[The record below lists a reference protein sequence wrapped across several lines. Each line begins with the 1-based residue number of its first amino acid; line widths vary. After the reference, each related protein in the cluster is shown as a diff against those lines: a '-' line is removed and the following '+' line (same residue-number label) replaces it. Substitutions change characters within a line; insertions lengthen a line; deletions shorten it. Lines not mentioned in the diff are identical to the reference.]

1 MERVIEHRPDT
12 SGKARRFALFMKVF
26 VRPVFFY
33 SPLTRLMLR
42 LAVVL
47 DWAAPLLMR
56 PERGTRV
63 ERVDLD
69 GFHGEWIRPEGADS
83 GRVVLYLHGGGFFC
97 CGLRTHRGLVARIAS
112 RSGAVAFSVAY
123 RQLPGSSLVIS
134 MADALNAYAWLL
146 EQGHAPDDIVI
157 AGDSAGGFLA
167 FTTALTAMENGLPK
181 PAGIVALSPLVDLDH
196 EGRASYE
203 FTRRDAYVPV
213 HRLKKLNRLLLA
225 GMDPGPLSSPCD
237 RDLRG
242 LPPVLI
248 VAGSREALRYDAELM
263 TERLA
268 AADVPH
274 RLQIWENQVHV
285 FAAFAGAVPEGH
297 EAIKEVAA
305 FIREITPRAA
315 GTAA

>member
-1 MERVIEHRPDT
+1 MERFIEHRPGT
-12 SGKARRFALFMKVF
+12 SRKARRFALFMKVF
-26 VRPVFFY
+26 IRPVFFY
-33 SPLTRLMLR
+33 SPLTRFMLR
-42 LAVVL
+42 VAAVL
-47 DWAAPLLMR
+47 DWGAPLLMR
-56 PERGTRV
+56 PAPGTRV

-69 GFHGEWIRPEGADS
+69 GFHGEWIRPEGGDS

-112 RSGAVAFSVAY
+112 RADAVAFSVAY
-123 RQLPGSSLVIS
+123 RQLPRAPLSVS
-134 MADALNAYAWLL
+134 MADALSAYAWLL
-146 EQGHAPDDIVI
+146 DQGFAPDDIVI

-167 FTTALTAMENGLPK
+167 FTTALTALENGLPA

-225 GMDPGPLSSPCD
+225 GMDAGPLPSPCD
-237 RDLRG
+237 RELKG

-248 VAGSREALRYDAELM
+248 IAGSTEALLYDAELM

-268 AADVPH
+268 LAGVPH
-274 RLQIWENQVHV
+274 RLQVWENQIHV
-285 FAAFAGAVPEGH
+285 FAAFAGAIPEGRQ
-297 EAIKEVAA
+297 AIKEIAA
-305 FIREITPRAA
+305 FIRETSPRPLAA
-315 GTAA
+315 